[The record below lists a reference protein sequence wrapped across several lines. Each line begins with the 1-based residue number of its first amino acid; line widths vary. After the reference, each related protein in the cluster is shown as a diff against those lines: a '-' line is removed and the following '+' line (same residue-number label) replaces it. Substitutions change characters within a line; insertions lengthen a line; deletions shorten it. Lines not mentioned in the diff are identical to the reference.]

1 MFVSFNSTTKY
12 LQNKAYVPKKKKKK
26 PLVLC
31 HSKHF
36 SNHMMIKFTG
46 VGIGLISFT
55 KNPKSNTNIY
65 FAYLN
70 PLLLLPTH
78 AKKKTTN
85 KYSMYECYIF
95 SSKLKTRHMQRVE
108 KSHNPEHSRTLC
120 DTQDSEYSA

>member
-12 LQNKAYVPKKKKKK
+12 LQNEAYAAKKKKKK
-26 PLVLC
+26 PLFLC

-70 PLLLLPTH
+70 PLFLLPTH
-78 AKKKTTN
+78 KKN
-85 KYSMYECYIF
+85 NE
-95 SSKLKTRHMQRVE
+95 
-108 KSHNPEHSRTLC
+108 
-120 DTQDSEYSA
+120 